1 MEPSLELRKRGGT
14 TVEILRGKKER
25 LDLEVPEQL
34 FSLDLG
40 SLPPHLKKKKK
51 RKKERKKAF
60 PYLSILYSPSCALW
74 YSGIQAK
81 IFANSD

>member
-51 RKKERKKAF
+51 KERKEE
-60 PYLSILYSPSCALW
+60 SIPLFINTLFTLMCFVVLQHSSQNIC
-74 YSGIQAK
+74 Q
-81 IFANSD
+81 F